1 MEKLYSETFA
11 LGYAFVTVHDFGEG
25 SVILDIT
32 SNNSDASIGIMLTRD
47 ELRGL
52 GNAFLAYMENTRPC
66 QS

>member
-11 LGYAFVTVHDFGEG
+11 FGHAFATVHDLDAE
-25 SVILDIT
+25 SVVLHIV

-52 GNAFLAYMENTRPC
+52 GNAFLAYVENTRPC